1 MITKIAMGIGIIAA
15 LLAAE
20 GSNRFGSFVSAFG
33 GSDGGFY
40 TMFLII
46 SIVTAGVL
54 LGHFFGKKHSIIN
67 YVMVVLNAISA
78 LLLLGAPMIGVVMQI
93 FLCMIIA
100 GICLLVVQFTYPK
113 FNAE

>member
-20 GSNRFGSFVSAFG
+20 GSNRFGSFVSA
-33 GSDGGFY
+33 
-40 TMFLII
+40 